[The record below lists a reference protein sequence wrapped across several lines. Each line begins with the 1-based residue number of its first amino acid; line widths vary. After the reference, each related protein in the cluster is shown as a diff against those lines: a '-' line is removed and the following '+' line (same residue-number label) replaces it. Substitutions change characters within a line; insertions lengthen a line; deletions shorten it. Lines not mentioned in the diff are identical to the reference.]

1 MSKVKLTGHVSGTG
15 VLTVTSPDTDTDR
28 TITLPDATGTLA
40 TTDDTTDLDGAVVI
54 NESGADVDFRVES
67 DDNANMLFVDG
78 GEDAVLI
85 GHNASDGKGASLQ
98 IHGTGGHALEISR
111 WVDSANGVNLT
122 LTKSRGA
129 SVGTE
134 GIVSDDDTA
143 GQIAW
148 NVDDGTDQA
157 SQIATIKAAVDGTP
171 GANDTPGRLV
181 FSTTADGSDSSTER
195 MRIDSSGNITKPTQP
210 CWSVTCPGQTNISQG
225 AYDDLILNNE
235 IYDVGSNYNTGTY
248 EFTAPVTGKYFI
260 SVHFKME
267 QIQNGAS
274 YIRFLLTTSNRGYS
288 AQLDPRVFD
297 TDGDYWSVYITQ
309 LCDLDA
315 NDVAYARFKQ
325 IGGES
330 HMDVSTES
338 MMTGILLA

>member
-111 WVDSANGVNLT
+111 WADSANGVNLT

-134 GIVSDDDTA
+134 GIVSDGDTA

-181 FSTTADGSDSSTER
+181 FSTTADGSDSTTER
-195 MRIDSSGNITKPTQP
+195 LRITEDGRGLSQFTAKVWCNWGSSTINDSHNVSGVDDDGTGLDTVNFTNALSNNNYSCTT
-210 CWSVTCPGQTNISQG
+210 SGAGRQTNDTDHLWRG
-225 AYDDLILNNE
+225 L
-235 IYDVGSNYNTGTY
+235 
-248 EFTAPVTGKYFI
+248 
-260 SVHFKME
+260 ME
-267 QIQNGAS
+267 KTSRGG
-274 YIRFLLTTSNRGYS
+274 RTTSQITFGCAYS
-288 AQLDPRVFD
+288 DATLQD
-297 TDGDYWSVYITQ
+297 TISASMVIFGD
-309 LCDLDA
+309 
-315 NDVAYARFKQ
+315 
-325 IGGES
+325 
-330 HMDVSTES
+330 
-338 MMTGILLA
+338 